1 MYDRDSQTL
10 RRDEEQLRQSA
21 MMKANEWTA
30 GQAARLQTTPAVI
43 LAAILRG
50 PWLPEQIE
58 VVTSKYALEGHPPPL
73 EDVPEWIDILVAKQ
87 CRAKARAK
95 DTAMAV
101 AYQKAKDRA
110 A

>member
-21 MMKANEWTA
+21 VANEWTE
-30 GQAARLQTTPAVI
+30 GQATRLDTTPEVI
-43 LAAILRG
+43 LEAIRRG
-50 PWLPEQIE
+50 WFPEQIE
-58 VVTSKYALEGHPPPL
+58 AVTSRYALEDNPPL
-73 EDVPEWIDILVAKQ
+73 LEGVPEWTDILIAKQ

-95 DTAMAV
+95 DTAMAL
-101 AYQKAKDRA
+101 AYREAKNRA